1 MVNFNG
7 RQGRILKVSSRHPK
21 LERPNGSFAL
31 GSCDNDTTT
40 IYIRNTVSDWKLKHI
55 LAHEL
60 THAAIFSYDIHLDSQ
75 EEELIADL
83 VGTYGEEIIQAT
95 NSIFKRIKKIRE

>member
-1 MVNFNG
+1 M
-7 RQGRILKVSSRHPK
+7 
-21 LERPNGSFAL
+21 
-31 GSCDNDTTT
+31 
-40 IYIRNTVSDWKLKHI
+40 VSDWKLKHI

-83 VGTYGEEIIQAT
+83 VGTYGEEIVQAT